1 MHDIDWELGQVEETL
16 HSMFFTNS
24 GNLRMGEV
32 KRDQT
37 DEMVFS
43 DHRRNL
49 R

>member
-1 MHDIDWELGQVEETL
+1 MHDNYREIGQVEETL
-16 HSMFFTNS
+16 HPMFFTP
-24 GNLRMGEV
+24 GKLRMAEEV

-43 DHRRNL
+43 DHRRNP

>member
-1 MHDIDWELGQVEETL
+1 MHTHWEIGQVEETL
-16 HSMFFTNS
+16 HSMFFKNP
-24 GNLRMGEV
+24 GKLWMAEEV

-43 DHRRNL
+43 DHRRNP